1 MDKGKE
7 VILRNSLSELEQ
19 VVERD
24 LDSAPQ
30 NVIKVNFTMRGTLL
44 LLLSILCVITI
55 PLLLLLI

>member
-1 MDKGKE
+1 MP
-7 VILRNSLSELEQ
+7 ELEQ

-30 NVIKVNFTMRGTLL
+30 NVIKVNFTMQGTLL